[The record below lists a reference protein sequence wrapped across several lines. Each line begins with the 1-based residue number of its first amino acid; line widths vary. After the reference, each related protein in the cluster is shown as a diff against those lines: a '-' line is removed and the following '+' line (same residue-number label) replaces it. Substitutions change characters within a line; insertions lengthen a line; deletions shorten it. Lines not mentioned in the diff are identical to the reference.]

1 MKLRDRFGAFCAGLV
16 VGAAALPLVAHAQD
30 VATPTGPAA
39 DYPIVLGEPY
49 MIDGETFTPV
59 DTMNYDR
66 VGYIAADE
74 DGSGGVTGAH
84 KTLPLPSYVEVTS
97 LETGR
102 TILVRLERRGPMTTD
117 RLLAL
122 SRGALAQLGAS
133 EGTPIR
139 MRRVNPPEE
148 HRAMLRQ
155 GEEAPLRMDTP
166 ASLVEVLKR
175 RLPDIGSA
183 SLRDPRQDSV
193 SGRVPDAASI
203 AAIDPNAGLD
213 PPPPQ
218 SLPVDAEAD
227 VNKAGEQA
235 DAGENPG
242 PMAQSAEDENE
253 QADPDLPKVS
263 DSGRFVVQL
272 GAFSVR
278 DNADR
283 LAERVEGFITS
294 SGSLNLVRVGPFAS
308 REKAAQALAKLR
320 GEGYR
325 DALIQ
330 TAE

>member
-1 MKLRDRFGAFCAGLV
+1 M
-16 VGAAALPLVAHAQD
+16 
-30 VATPTGPAA
+30 
-39 DYPIVLGEPY
+39 LGDPY
-49 MIDGETFTPV
+49 VIDGQTFTPV

-74 DGSGGVTGAH
+74 DGGGVTGAH

-97 LETGR
+97 LDTGR
-102 TILVRLERRGPMTTD
+102 TILVRLERRGPMTID

-122 SRGALAQLGAS
+122 SPGALAQLGAID
-133 EGTPIR
+133 GVPIR

-175 RLPDIGSA
+175 RLPDAGSA
-183 SLRDPRQDSV
+183 SLRDPRQDAV
-193 SGRVPDAASI
+193 SGREPNTATI
-203 AAIDPNAGLD
+203 AAIDPSADLPALGESRSVTTEASEQNDSQELTLVEIAEPD
-213 PPPPQ
+213 PV
-218 SLPVDAEAD
+218 PVIDD
-227 VNKAGEQA
+227 TEQA
-235 DAGENPG
+235 DLAL
-242 PMAQSAEDENE
+242 
-253 QADPDLPKVS
+253 QAPARY
-263 DSGRFVVQL
+263 GRFVVQL

-278 DNADR
+278 ANAER
-283 LAERVEGFITS
+283 LAEKVDGFITP
-294 SGSLNLVRVGPFAS
+294 SGSLSLVHTGPFAS
-308 REKAAQALAKLR
+308 REKAAQALAKLQ

>member
-1 MKLRDRFGAFCAGLV
+1 MLLM
-16 VGAAALPLVAHAQD
+16 GAAGMPLAVHAQEAAD
-30 VATPTGPAA
+30 ALTGPSA
-39 DYPIVLGEPY
+39 DYPIVLGDPY
-49 MIDGETFTPV
+49 VIEGETFTPV

-66 VGYIAADE
+66 VGYIAADG
-74 DGSGGVTGAH
+74 DGGDRVTGAH

-97 LETGR
+97 LDTGR

-122 SRGALAQLGAS
+122 SPGALAQLRAID
-133 EGTPIR
+133 GTPIR

-155 GEEAPLRMDTP
+155 GEEAPLRLDTP

-175 RLPDIGSA
+175 RLPDSGSA

-193 SGRVPDAASI
+193 SGREPDAASI
-203 AAIDPNAGLD
+203 AAIDPSADLD
-213 PPPPQ
+213 SSPGQ
-218 SLPVDAEAD
+218 ILPEDTEAD
-227 VNKAGEQA
+227 EGKYGEQP
-235 DAGENPG
+235 DAVENPE
-242 PMAQSAEDENE
+242 PVAQSDADENE
-253 QADPDLPKVS
+253 QADPDLPEAS
-263 DSGRFVVQL
+263 GSGRFVVQL

-278 DNADR
+278 DNAER
-283 LAERVEGFITS
+283 LAEKVGGFITP
-294 SGSLNLVRVGPFAS
+294 SGSLSLVRMGPFAS
-308 REKAAQALAKLR
+308 KEKAAQALAKLQ

>member
-1 MKLRDRFGAFCAGLV
+1 MKLPNRFGVFCVALSM
-16 VGAAALPLVAHAQD
+16 GAAGMPLAVYAQG
-30 VATPTGPAA
+30 AAGTQTGPAA
-39 DYPIVLGEPY
+39 DYPIVLGDPY
-49 MIDGETFTPV
+49 LVDGETFTPI

-66 VGYIAADE
+66 VGYIAADG
-74 DGSGGVTGAH
+74 DGGSKITGAH

-97 LETGR
+97 LDTGR

-122 SRGALAQLGAS
+122 SPGALAQLGAID
-133 EGTPIR
+133 GTPIR

-175 RLPDIGSA
+175 RLPDAGSA
-183 SLRDPRQDSV
+183 SLRDPRQDAV
-193 SGRVPDAASI
+193 SGREPDAVTI
-203 AAIDPNAGLD
+203 AVIDPSAD
-213 PPPPQ
+213 
-218 SLPVDAEAD
+218 LPAPGESPAVATQTSAANNGEEAD
-227 VNKAGEQA
+227 AVEIVEPDPVPAVDNTERSHLAL
-235 DAGENPG
+235 PG
-242 PMAQSAEDENE
+242 PLNR
-253 QADPDLPKVS
+253 
-263 DSGRFVVQL
+263 GRFVVQL

-278 DNADR
+278 GNAER
-283 LAERVEGFITS
+283 LAEKVGGFITP
-294 SGSLNLVRVGPFAS
+294 SGSLSLVRVGPFS
-308 REKAAQALAKLR
+308 GREKAAQALAKLQ

>member
-1 MKLRDRFGAFCAGLV
+1 M
-16 VGAAALPLVAHAQD
+16 PVAVHAQEAAD
-30 VATPTGPAA
+30 TLTGPAA

-49 MIDGETFTPV
+49 VIDGETFTPV

-66 VGYIAADE
+66 VGYITS
-74 DGSGGVTGAH
+74 DGDGRGVTGAH

-97 LETGR
+97 LDTGR

-122 SRGALAQLGAS
+122 TPGALAQLGAID
-133 EGTPIR
+133 GTPIR

-148 HRAMLRQ
+148 HRARLRQ

-175 RLPDIGSA
+175 RLPDIGSV

-193 SGRVPDAASI
+193 SGREPDIATI
-203 AAIDPNAGLD
+203 AAIDPNADLAPTPSD
-213 PPPPQ
+213 DRSVATQ
-218 SLPVDAEAD
+218 LNDD
-227 VNKAGEQA
+227 K
-235 DAGENPG
+235 
-242 PMAQSAEDENE
+242 
-253 QADPDLPKVS
+253 DPDQPGMVEGSKPAAQTAVDEIGKPDLELPETS
-263 DSGRFVVQL
+263 DAGRFVVQV
-272 GAFSVR
+272 GAFSVHA
-278 DNADR
+278 NAQR
-283 LAERVEGFITS
+283 LAEKVGGSITP
-294 SGSLNLVRVGPFAS
+294 SGSLSLVRVGPFAS
-308 REKAAQALAKLR
+308 REKAAQVLAKLR

>member
-1 MKLRDRFGAFCAGLV
+1 MKLRDRFGIFFAGLV
-16 VGAAALPLVAHAQD
+16 AGAAAMPLAAHAQD
-30 VATPTGPAA
+30 GEALTGPAA

-66 VGYIAADE
+66 VGYVSADE

-122 SRGALAQLGAS
+122 SPGALVQLGAS
-133 EGTPIR
+133 NGTPIR
-139 MRRVNPPEE
+139 VRRVNPPED

-155 GEEAPLRMDTP
+155 GGGAPLRMDTP

-175 RLPDIGSA
+175 RLPDAGSA

-193 SGRVPDAASI
+193 SGREPDAASI
-203 AAIDPNAGLD
+203 AAIDPSADLAK
-213 PPPPQ
+213 PPLQ

-235 DAGENPG
+235 DAGENPE

-253 QADPDLPKVS
+253 PADPDLPKV
-263 DSGRFVVQL
+263 DGGRFVVQL

-278 DNADR
+278 DNAER
-283 LAERVEGFITS
+283 LAEKVEGFIIS
-294 SGSLNLVRVGPFAS
+294 SGSLSLVRIGPFAS

-320 GEGYR
+320 SEGYR

>member
-1 MKLRDRFGAFCAGLV
+1 
-16 VGAAALPLVAHAQD
+16 
-30 VATPTGPAA
+30 
-39 DYPIVLGEPY
+39 
-49 MIDGETFTPV
+49 
-59 DTMNYDR
+59 MNYDR

-74 DGSGGVTGAH
+74 DGGGGVTGAH
-84 KTLPLPSYVEVTS
+84 KTLPLPSYVDVTS

-102 TILVRLERRGPMTTD
+102 TILVRLERRGPMTTG

-148 HRAMLRQ
+148 HRALLRQ

-166 ASLVEVLKR
+166 TSLVEVLKR
-175 RLPDIGSA
+175 RLPDVGSA

-193 SGRVPDAASI
+193 SGREPDAASI
-203 AAIDPNAGLD
+203 AAIDPSADLD
-213 PPPPQ
+213 SPLPQ

-227 VNKAGEQA
+227 EGNAGEQA

-242 PMAQSAEDENE
+242 PEAQPVVAENE
-253 QADPDLPKVS
+253 QADPDLREAS
-263 DSGRFVVQL
+263 GSGRFVVQL

-278 DNADR
+278 DNAER
-283 LAERVEGFITS
+283 LAEKVGGFITA
-294 SGSLNLVRVGPFAS
+294 SGSLGLVRMGPFAS
-308 REKAAQALAKLR
+308 REKAAQALAKLQ